1 LYLLAWQYLR
11 EGVTIRALVS
21 TNNTSS
27 YLRAAH
33 HVVGALLMGWR
44 DLAKGIK
51 LLAALR
57 RHGVPVFS
65 GCGDL
70 SIEGKNQVEALVFR
84 HRGRQVRMPASLLL
98 LHQGVVPNTQLS
110 WLIGGAHQWNPDQLC
125 WRPITDARGPL
136 GETRY
141 YIAED
146 GRAIVGLRH
155 PQYRVGWRLWQ
166 SASASA

>member
-1 LYLLAWQYLR
+1 MLDSRKFSSKDREPLPSGPVVLAGCGPLLYLLAWQYLR
-11 EGVTIRALVS
+11 AGVTIRALVS

-70 SIEGKNQVEALVFR
+70 SIEGK
-84 HRGRQVRMPASLLL
+84 
-98 LHQGVVPNTQLS
+98 T
-110 WLIGGAHQWNPDQLC
+110 
-125 WRPITDARGPL
+125 
-136 GETRY
+136 
-141 YIAED
+141 
-146 GRAIVGLRH
+146 GLFD
-155 PQYRVGWRLWQ
+155 P
-166 SASASA
+166 